1 MNRELIETEQ
11 NSNAYNLE
19 NNIFEILQIQI
30 LLCYKG

>member
-1 MNRELIETEQ
+1 MNRELVETEQ